1 MNNIQQV
8 EGEKENF
15 NPSFIYSVLG
25 EKNETGGQCFQ

>member
-15 NPSFIYSVLG
+15 NPSFIYSILR
-25 EKNETGGQCFQ
+25 ERNETSGQYFQ